1 MSPLAQQAPAPDQI
15 GSPVI
20 NISVFAAFV
29 LVTLVVVFRVS
40 RGNRTASDYYAAGRS
55 FTGPQNGVAIAGDY
69 LSAASFLGIAGAI
82 AVNGYD
88 GFLYSIG
95 FLVAWLVALLLVAEL
110 LRNTGKFTMGDVL
123 SFRMRQR
130 PVRAAAATSTLVVS
144 FFYLLAQMAGAG
156 ALIALLLQIPNSNT
170 LGQGIVIAVV
180 GLLMI
185 VYVLVGGM
193 KGTTWVQIIK
203 AGLLL
208 VGAATITTWVLG
220 RYAFDLSALLGDAV
234 AANPS
239 METRSG
245 TVKELGERLLIP
257 GLQYGASDLAKI
269 DFLSLGLALV
279 LGTAGLPHILMR
291 FYTVPNAK
299 EARRS
304 VVWAIWLIGIFYLFS
319 LVLGYGAAALV
330 PGGAQRISTAPGG
343 TNSAAP
349 LLAYQLGG
357 ELLLGIISAV
367 AFATILAVVAGLTIT
382 ASASFAHDVY
392 ANVIKRGAAS
402 PDSEVRVAR
411 RTAVLVGVVAVAA
424 GILARNQNVAFL
436 VALAFAVAASAN
448 LPTILYSLFWRKFNT
463 AGALCSIYGG
473 LGTCVVLIVLSPAVS
488 GSPSAMVPSADF
500 AIFPLANPGLV
511 SIPVSFLLGAVG
523 TFLGR
528 RDRQAGARHAEMEV
542 RALTGAGSEKAAAPK
557 TMPLPKIMV

>member
-1 MSPLAQQAPAPDQI
+1 MAVLAQAATERLGSPLL
-15 GSPVI
+15 

-40 RGNRTASDYYAAGRS
+40 RSNRTASDYYAAGRS

-144 FFYLLAQMAGAG
+144 LFYLLAQMAGAG

-170 LGQGIVIAVV
+170 FGQGIVIAVV

-208 VGAATITTWVLG
+208 VGAATLVTWVLG
-220 RYAFDLSALLGDAV
+220 RHAFDFSALLGEAV
-234 AANPS
+234 EKNPS
-239 METRSG
+239 MQTPTG
-245 TVKELGERLLIP
+245 AVKELGERLLIP

-330 PGGAQRISTAPGG
+330 PGGAERIANAPGG

-357 ELLLGIISAV
+357 EFMLGVISAI

-402 PDSEVRVAR
+402 PDAEVRVAR
-411 RTAVLVGVVAVAA
+411 RTAVLVGVVAIGA
-424 GILARNQNVAFL
+424 GIFARNQNVAFL
-436 VALAFAVAASAN
+436 VSLAFAVAASAN
-448 LPTILYSLFWRKFNT
+448 LPTLLYSLFWKRFNT
-463 AGALCSIYGG
+463 LGALCSIYGG
-473 LGTCVVLIVLSPAVS
+473 LGISVGLILLSPAVS
-488 GSPSAMVPSADF
+488 GRPTSMVPSLDF
-500 AIFPLANPGLV
+500 DIFPLANPGLV
-511 SIPVSFLLGAVG
+511 SIPASFLLGVIG
-523 TFLGR
+523 TFLGGK
-528 RDRQAGARHAEMEV
+528 DEHAAARQAEMEV
-542 RALTGAGSEKAAAPK
+542 RALTGAGSEKASAP
-557 TMPLPKIMV
+557 TTTPLPKIMV